1 MLTKLF
7 RNSAVLMMM
16 LALALVFAPALA
28 AQDVK
33 PATQEEK
40 PPEQQQGQKQ
50 GQKTDVAP
58 EAQPQEQKAV
68 EAPAE
73 KKEESKGDKKEEKQE
88 AKKEAMQQG
97 TPVFWQEPAD
107 IASRNLLLG
116 PGGDGMKPD
125 FSRVTFVEAPAE
137 GGYSVK
143 WRVRDGAGKTWVAK
157 LGNEA
162 QPETAATRLV
172 WAAGYPTEVTY
183 LAPCVKIENAP
194 TPPDNKS
201 IKRCEG
207 NGFANV
213 RFEAR
218 PDDQKRLD
226 NWSWD
231 KNPFAGTKEFAGL
244 VVMMALVN
252 NWDLKDANN
261 RIINAPGGEL
271 RYVVSDLGATFGKT
285 GNFITHSRNEPEKYI
300 KTKFVEKVEG
310 GRVKFDYN
318 GKKGSL
324 FDNITVEQAKWIG
337 DLLSQLSEE
346 QVKDA
351 FRAANYSPEDVEGL
365 AQEVLA
371 RINSLHSLGVA
382 PAAAG
387 STGQPQQ

>member
-1 MLTKLF
+1 MIMLF
-7 RNSAVLMMM
+7 
-16 LALALVFAPALA
+16 ALALVFAPALA

-33 PATQEEK
+33 PATQEDKPAVQEEK
-40 PPEQQQGQKQ
+40 KVEKQ
-50 GQKTDVAP
+50 EEKKD
-58 EAQPQEQKAV
+58 ESKE
-68 EAPAE
+68 E
-73 KKEESKGDKKEEKQE
+73 KKEEKKEAKQ
-88 AKKEAMQQG
+88 EAMQQG
-97 TPVFWQEPAD
+97 TPVIWQEPTD

-116 PGGDGMKPD
+116 PGGDAMKPD
-125 FSRVTFVEAPAE
+125 FSHVTFVEAPPE

-172 WAAGYPTEVTY
+172 WAAGYPVEVTY

-194 TPPDNKS
+194 KPPKDKS
-201 IKRCEG
+201 VKRCEG

-231 KNPFAGTKEFAGL
+231 KNQFAGSKEFAGL
-244 VVMMALVN
+244 VVLMALVN
-252 NWDLKDANN
+252 NWDLKDTNN
-261 RIINAPGGEL
+261 KIVYVPGASGGEL

-310 GRVKFDYN
+310 DRVKFDYN

-365 AQEVLA
+365 TQEVLA
-371 RINSLHSLGVA
+371 RINSLHTLGA
-382 PAAAG
+382 PAAAAT
-387 STGQPQQ
+387 TGQPQQ